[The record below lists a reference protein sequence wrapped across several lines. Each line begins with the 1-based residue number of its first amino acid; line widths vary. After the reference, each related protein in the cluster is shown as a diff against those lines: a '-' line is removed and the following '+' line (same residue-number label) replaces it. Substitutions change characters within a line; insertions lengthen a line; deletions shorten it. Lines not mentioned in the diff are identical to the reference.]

1 MAWSLRTLKYGDM
14 NQLSLTRIN
23 AKAPYR
29 VVASQEANVFPFISE
44 SGVKFA
50 ICFDESIM
58 LTTIDTY
65 ELTIANANNRP
76 SPRDVNMRETIACIV
91 EEFFRVNELGLLY
104 ICETGDN
111 KQSMRNRLFTAWFD
125 YFNQKNEYEIISESL
140 QDDEGIENFAALIL
154 RKDNPNFD
162 AYIKEFCSTADFFKD
177 KPSYE

>member
-1 MAWSLRTLKYGDM
+1 M

-23 AKAPYR
+23 AKAPYH
-29 VVASQEANVFPFISE
+29 VMASQEANIFRFISDF
-44 SGVKFA
+44 GVKFA
-50 ICFDESIM
+50 ISFDESIM
-58 LTTIDTY
+58 LTNIETY

-76 SPRDVNMRETIACIV
+76 SPRDGKMRETIAFIV

-125 YFNQKNEYEIISESL
+125 FFNRSDEYEIVSESL
-140 QDDEGIENFAALIL
+140 QDDEGVENFAALIL
-154 RKDNPNFD
+154 RKDNPRFET
-162 AYIKEFCSTADFFKD
+162 YIKEFRFTADFFKD